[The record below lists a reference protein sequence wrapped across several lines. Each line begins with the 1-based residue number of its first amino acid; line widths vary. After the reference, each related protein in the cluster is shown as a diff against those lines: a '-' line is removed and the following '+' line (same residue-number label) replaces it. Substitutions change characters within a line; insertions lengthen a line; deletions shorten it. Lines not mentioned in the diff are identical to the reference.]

1 MGMAGEIWGDARA
14 ALGIINRNGLGKTR
28 HIDTGL
34 LWIQQTVAQQRLKF
48 DKVLGKENPA
58 DMYTKYLDWAS
69 LEKHTQ
75 RFHCEF
81 ASGRAAE
88 APQLHRI
95 SQSLDEYWMMGE
107 SRQWP
112 ILEQILGALTDKH
125 KKRQRTVERGNLST
139 RMRAKGKIHCKQTN
153 GRRCDCVNWPHGV
166 TTLTACEQQMKP
178 PIHNQQL
185 PQQERKGAETITTT
199 GSYGE
204 RQGLKQKALKQVSP
218 ARSLSEELYSNIRR
232 GTW

>member
-1 MGMAGEIWGDARA
+1 MEMAGEIWGDARA
-14 ALGIINRNGLGKTR
+14 ALGIIHRNGLGKTR

-34 LWIQQTVAQQRLKF
+34 LWIQQTAAQQRLKF

-69 LEKHTQ
+69 LERHTQ

-107 SRQWP
+107 SRQWL
-112 ILEQILGALTDKH
+112 ILDQILGALTDKH
-125 KKRQRTVERGNLST
+125 EKRQRRIERGNL
-139 RMRAKGKIHCKQTN
+139 N
-153 GRRCDCVNWPHGV
+153 
-166 TTLTACEQQMKP
+166 TLTRTTGTFHYNQTTRWTCRRVDWRAESAGHWER
-178 PIHNQQL
+178 HN
-185 PQQERKGAETITTT
+185 RTITI
-199 GSYGE
+199 GFPL
-204 RQGLKQKALKQVSP
+204 RDVSQRSST
-218 ARSLSEELYSNIRR
+218 ARSGMEPGELSRAAEPKATVLSGLRER
-232 GTW
+232 